1 MNSAIR
7 KNIIGGSQSAIA
19 LALVDGCWLYI
30 TVWMLTRIGL
40 GFSVNFSLPQP
51 LVLAALE
58 VGGWAVASAFLERG
72 GFSERTLRVAMSLL
86 GLALGLALSFAY
98 NPIPSELSTL
108 YFLPFLTTL
117 FLVLGVWMLGGFHAT
132 EIASYDRLYNEFR
145 LGMIMIAVSALMAT
159 LFARASVNSIWSEIG
174 GVALLFFGAGLAGL
188 ALSNRDVVRHE
199 TGDAG
204 LRSWGLFVVAS
215 VGAILL
221 LGVLAQGIGQGDI
234 VGAFQ
239 NVVLGVVVV
248 IGGLIFG
255 VITLIVWPLSWL
267 NIHIDVPTT
276 PPPQQTPV
284 PQTTP
289 VDPFADLRRQY
300 GGPVL
305 LDLPPE
311 WKIILVAIA
320 CAVIV
325 ALVVFLM
332 SRWLRNT
339 RRDKDLIQGEEH
351 EQFGSW
357 GLFIEQLKAW
367 LLRLLARFRHSV
379 PAAEEEVEDDLSS
392 LAGKAGWEGTL
403 SVRQIYVHLLRAAR
417 SAGYPRAPQQT
428 STEYLGV
435 LSEALPDS
443 RPELQAITAAYIEA
457 RYGPHPAS
465 ALAVH
470 SANEAWRKIEAL
482 VGALGKA
489 DAGA

>member
-1 MNSAIR
+1 
-7 KNIIGGSQSAIA
+7 
-19 LALVDGCWLYI
+19 
-30 TVWMLTRIGL
+30 
-40 GFSVNFSLPQP
+40 

-58 VGGWAVASAFLERG
+58 VGGWAVTSAFLERG
-72 GFSERTLRVAMSLL
+72 RLSERTLRTVMSLL
-86 GLALGLALSFAY
+86 GLAFGLALAFAY
-98 NPIPSELSTL
+98 NPIPSELSAL
-108 YFLPFLTTL
+108 YFVPFLTTL

-145 LGMIMIAVSALMAT
+145 LGMIMIAASALMAT
-159 LFARASVNSIWSEIG
+159 LFARSSVNSIWSEMG
-174 GVALLFFGAGLAGL
+174 GVALLFFGAGLVGL

-204 LRSWGLFVVAS
+204 LRSWGVFLVAS

-221 LGVLAQGIGQGDI
+221 LGVVAQGIGQGDI

-239 NVVLGVVVV
+239 NVVLGVAVV
-248 IGGLIFG
+248 IGGIIFG
-255 VITLIVWPLSWL
+255 IITLILWPLNWL
-267 NIHIDVPTT
+267 NIHIDVPTA

-325 ALVVFLM
+325 TLVVFLM

-339 RRDKDLIQGEEH
+339 RRDKDHIEGEEH

-367 LLRLLARFRHSV
+367 LLRLLAQFRRAA
-379 PAAEEEVEDDLSS
+379 PAVEDEVEDDLAS
-392 LAGKAGWEGTL
+392 LVGKAGWEGTL
-403 SVRQIYVHLLRAAR
+403 SVRRIYVHLLRSAR

-428 STEYLGV
+428 STEYLRV
-435 LSEALPDS
+435 LSEALPDI
-443 RPELQAITAAYIEA
+443 RPELQTITAAYIEA

-465 ALAVH
+465 PLAVH
-470 SANEAWRKIEAL
+470 SANEAWRKIDTL
-482 VGALGKA
+482 VGALGKV
-489 DAGA
+489 DAGI